1 MKTTYNVCMKR
12 RYRLHQITDRVHV
25 RVGHLCSTWA
35 TVALNLFEKRSVHLH
50 ASQQMLKNESIIGR
64 TDWIGSSMDQ
74 KICFSLSKNLISV
87 LRTRHRFFRTSDRFF
102 QMLASNIKKTNRSA
116 EEPTRSAL
124 RWIKKCIFPYAKI
137 DVLLPLTLGKRRS
150 VLPNASQQ
158 Y

>member
-12 RYRLHQITDRVHV
+12 SYRLHQITDRVHV

-50 ASQQMLKNESIIGR
+50 ASQQCKKNESIIGR

-102 QMLASNIKKTNRSA
+102 QMLASNIKKRIGQRKNRLDRLFDGSKNVFFLM
-116 EEPTRSAL
+116 RKSMFCSL
-124 RWIKKCIFPYAKI
+124 
-137 DVLLPLTLGKRRS
+137 
-150 VLPNASQQ
+150 
-158 Y
+158 